1 MNNLQEHADTGGIC
15 QISFQKN
22 GQTYTI
28 LEGIIVSNENG
39 YSVTCKGYYKGTS
52 LDGKPSGGKIN
63 EEAVFI
69 SKDDEAHA
77 ELNQNQILA
86 N

>member
-15 QISFQKN
+15 KISFQKD

-28 LEGIIVSNENG
+28 LDGIIVSTENG
-39 YSVTCKGYYKGTS
+39 YSITCKGYYKGTS
-52 LDGKPSGGKIN
+52 LDGKPSGEKID
-63 EEAVFI
+63 EETVLI
-69 SKDDEAHA
+69 SKDDKAHA
-77 ELNQNQILA
+77 ELNQNHILT